1 MLPPV
6 DDRLNALPRAVHIL
20 ACWPR
25 HEATQRLPDRVA
37 APFSHL
43 SPLTAPSQS
52 RPPLPTEHR
61 RCHSSS
67 PLQKRAGHLARS
79 LAVIPSATSTS
90 QPGRLCLGKDEFVVS
105 FPRRRG
111 CSRRRWRPAW
121 PALLAPLPSLLC
133 LTLGL
138 RSTEEARRVTVRG
151 HDAVVSSEPVKPRP
165 SAAVAIATPS
175 SCVISCN
182 RWFPYVHLGEANT
195 LAPLPS
201 PEEPPAACCAV
212 AVLRSPTYLAVTRDP
227 AVSRRG

>member
-52 RPPLPTEHR
+52 RPPLLTEHR
-61 RCHSSS
+61 RCRSSS
-67 PLQKRAGHLARS
+67 PLQKRAGHIARS

-105 FPRRRG
+105 FHRRRG
-111 CSRRRWRPAW
+111 CSRQRWCPARS
-121 PALLAPLPSLLC
+121 ALLASLPSRLC
-133 LTLGL
+133 LALGS
-138 RSTEEARRVTVRG
+138 RNAAVARRVALSG
-151 HDAVVSSEPVKPRP
+151 CDAVASSEPAVPWP

-175 SCVISCN
+175 SCISSCKSG
-182 RWFPYVHLGEANT
+182 FP
-195 LAPLPS
+195 
-201 PEEPPAACCAV
+201 
-212 AVLRSPTYLAVTRDP
+212 
-227 AVSRRG
+227 

>member
-1 MLPPV
+1 MLPPI

-105 FPRRRG
+105 FHRRRG
-111 CSRRRWRPAW
+111 CSRRRWCSAW
-121 PALLAPLPSLLC
+121 PALLAPLPSHLC
-133 LTLGL
+133 LALGS
-138 RSTEEARRVTVRG
+138 RNAAVARRVALSG
-151 HDAVVSSEPVKPRP
+151 CDAVASSEPAVPWP

-175 SCVISCN
+175 SCVSSCKSG
-182 RWFPYVHLGEANT
+182 FP
-195 LAPLPS
+195 
-201 PEEPPAACCAV
+201 
-212 AVLRSPTYLAVTRDP
+212 
-227 AVSRRG
+227 

>member
-1 MLPPV
+1 VLPPV
-6 DDRLNALPRAVHIL
+6 NDCLNALPRVVHIL

-61 RCHSSS
+61 RCRSSS
-67 PLQKRAGHLARS
+67 PLQKRTGHLARS

-90 QPGRLCLGKDEFVVS
+90 QPGRLCLGKDEFIVS
-105 FPRRRG
+105 FHRRRG
-111 CSRRRWRPAW
+111 CSRRRWRSAW
-121 PALLAPLPSLLC
+121 LAVLASLPSLLC
-133 LTLGL
+133 LALGL

-151 HDAVVSSEPVKPRP
+151 RDAVASSEPAVPWP

-175 SCVISCN
+175 SCVSSCKSG
-182 RWFPYVHLGEANT
+182 FP
-195 LAPLPS
+195 
-201 PEEPPAACCAV
+201 
-212 AVLRSPTYLAVTRDP
+212 
-227 AVSRRG
+227 